1 MFNKIGK
8 RLHFYELF
16 LEKTKITTRAWPDF
30 CFILKTEL
38 FTGRKKADLN
48 FVRNDVYR
56 FPSVSAQNRDMLKHF
71 TCLNFKND
79 ISDMSV
85 IDKSRLWW
93 WAFFL
98 YG

>member
-30 CFILKTEL
+30 CFILKT
-38 FTGRKKADLN
+38 TVYRKKKADLN

-93 WAFFL
+93 WALFL